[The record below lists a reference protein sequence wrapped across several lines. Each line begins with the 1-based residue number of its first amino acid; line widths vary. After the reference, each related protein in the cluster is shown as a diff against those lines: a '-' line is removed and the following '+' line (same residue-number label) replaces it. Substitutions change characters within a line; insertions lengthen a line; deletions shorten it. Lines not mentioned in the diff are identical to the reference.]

1 MFISGKLNSLNL
13 ETLKKLASLFT
24 HVDNKCFKPSTFDFL
39 KLDTSILCMQK
50 WRERE
55 KRKSDSQQKFQFYYV
70 FSFFSVRP
78 LKVEILNSNNP
89 FSADRKYEIP
99 CQTFGSR
106 PPADISWWLDGK
118 QLTSPRYNHTQQV
131 NNKVNNNILLAYSR
145 KSCWIATHM

>member
-1 MFISGKLNSLNL
+1 MFQAFDLR
-13 ETLKKLASLFT
+13 LFKVGYEYIMHT
-24 HVDNKCFKPSTFDFL
+24 EMK
-39 KLDTSILCMQK
+39 
-50 WRERE
+50 RERE

-118 QLTSPRYNHTQQV
+118 QLIPPRYNHTQQV
-131 NNKVNNNILLAYSR
+131 NNKVDNNFAGLF
-145 KSCWIATHM
+145 